1 MKEISLHILDI
12 VRNSINAGASLI
24 EIKVTEDL
32 SDNILAIE
40 VNDNGKGMSTDIL
53 NRINDPFF
61 TTDNKKTGLG
71 IPLLRQHAE
80 MCGGKC
86 IILSEE
92 YKGTRVLAT
101 FMHDHIDRQPLGD
114 IILTVTNLIRS
125 NPEKDFIYTHTY
137 NDKQYSLDTREVKK
151 QLENIS
157 ISNGDVIRFIREMLS
172 ENLGALIT

>member
-1 MKEISLHILDI
+1 MKELSLHILDI

-101 FMHDHIDRQPLGD
+101 FSIDHIDRNIRRYNPYRKS
-114 IILTVTNLIRS
+114 NLIRS
-125 NPEKDFIYTHTY
+125 NPEKDFIYTHT
-137 NDKQYSLDTREVKK
+137 
-151 QLENIS
+151 I
-157 ISNGDVIRFIREMLS
+157 
-172 ENLGALIT
+172 